1 MKLLIKQALIAD
13 KHSSFNGLQKD
24 ILIEHGS
31 ITDIADKIQC
41 ETDEVIDQKSLI
53 ISPGWVDIFTH
64 FNDPGF
70 EYKETLESGAN
81 AAASGGFTTV
91 FVIPN
96 TQPVISNKAQVE
108 YVVQK
113 TRTLPVQIIPLGAVT
128 KNAEGKELAE
138 MYDMRQSGA
147 IAFTDGW
154 NPIQTPG
161 ILLKALQYVKSF
173 NGVIIQVPVD
183 DSIAKHGLM
192 HEGISSTRLGLPG
205 VPSISEELM
214 VARDIELAKYTASRV
229 HFCSV
234 STARSIELITKAK
247 ADGVSVTCSVT
258 PYHLFFSDEDL
269 YDYDTN
275 LKVNPPLRTKADV
288 TALRKAVETGLVDCI
303 SSHHLPQD
311 WDNKTCEFEYAK
323 HGMIGLETCY
333 SVINTIFPKMPVDD
347 LIALL
352 SSNAKHIFNLQ
363 PTTIDRGEAAD
374 LTLFDREVSYTFKKE
389 HIKSKS
395 ANTAFLDAALT
406 GKVIGTIHKDR
417 VYLNK

>member
-13 KHSSFNGLQKD
+13 KHSSYNGLQKD
-24 ILIEHGS
+24 ILIEHGA
-31 ITDIADKIQC
+31 ITQIADKI
-41 ETDEVIDQKSLI
+41 ETETEQIIEHKSLI

-70 EYKETLESGAN
+70 EHKETLESGAN
-81 AAASGGFTTV
+81 AAAAGGFTTV

-113 TRTLPVQIIPLGAVT
+113 TKSLPVQILPLGAVT

-147 IAFTDGW
+147 IGFTDGL
-154 NPIQTPG
+154 NPIQTPS

-183 DSIAKHGLM
+183 DSISKHGLM
-192 HEGISSTRLGLPG
+192 NEGVLSTRLGLPG

-214 VARDIELAKYTASRV
+214 VARDIELAKYTGSRI

-234 STARSIELITKAK
+234 STAKSIELISKAK
-247 ADGVSVTCSVT
+247 ADGVSATCSVT

-269 YDYDTN
+269 QGYDTN

-288 TALRKAVETGLVDCI
+288 AALRKAVESGFVDCI

-323 HGMIGLETCY
+323 YGMIGLESCF
-333 SVINTIFPKMPVDD
+333 SVFNTVFPKMPVDE
-347 LIALL
+347 LIALF

-363 PTTIDRGEAAD
+363 PTTIDVGGAAD
-374 LTLFDREVSYTFKKE
+374 LTLFEREATYTFKKE
-389 HIKSKS
+389 HIKSRS
-395 ANTAFLDAALT
+395 ANTAFIDAELT